1 MPTCIKCEKV
11 MKSGYK
17 KVKTRKFGL
26 NLKMDWSEVDSLEP
40 PNTWYDEV
48 SYECKGG
55 CVVEPV
61 EPDYKDS
68 EEYKEYE
75 FVNRQTNIPDEEQI
89 SLFGIT
95 MINMFRREMAK
106 MREEKDKLKEELR
119 VLKGEDHYSA
129 GLVCWENI
137 NLNHGWAISRIS
149 SNEKGLTNPNL

>member
-11 MKSGYK
+11 MSSGYK
-17 KVKTRKFGL
+17 KIKV
-26 NLKMDWSEVDSLEP
+26 LKDIRNNIWVCE
-40 PNTWYDEV
+40 
-48 SYECKGG
+48 YECKYGG
-55 CVVEPV
+55 CEEPK

-137 NLNHGWAISRIS
+137 NLNDGWRIS
-149 SNEKGLTNPNL
+149 KN

>member
-1 MPTCIKCEKV
+1 MPTCIRCEKV

-61 EPDYKDS
+61 EPKEPDYRDS
-68 EEYKEYE
+68 SEYNY
-75 FVNRQTNIPDEEQI
+75 FRRVNRQDNIPEEEQI
-89 SLFGIT
+89 SLFGII
-95 MINMFRREMAK
+95 MINMYRREMGK

-119 VLKGEDHYSA
+119 VLKGEDHYACGS
-129 GLVCWENI
+129 VCWENMPLHTGYDI
-137 NLNHGWAISRIS
+137 AYDGRD
-149 SNEKGLTNPNL
+149 GGTNNV